1 MSQRYPFSPRF
12 LSSRLVLIA
21 TMSSSMTTKISS
33 GTKSTPKTLDLTV
46 LPLRALLLL
55 LQIIA
60 LLLVPLTIQIRTTKM
75 PRLL

>member
-1 MSQRYPFSPRF
+1 
-12 LSSRLVLIA
+12 
-21 TMSSSMTTKISS
+21 MTTKISS
-33 GTKSTPKTLDLTV
+33 GTNSTPKTLDLTV
-46 LPLRALLLL
+46 LPLRALLLLLLLL

>member
-1 MSQRYPFSPRF
+1 
-12 LSSRLVLIA
+12 
-21 TMSSSMTTKISS
+21 MTTKISS

-55 LQIIA
+55 LLLQIIA